1 MVSTSSARVL
11 QARRP
16 FVMAHSLPLIPVQ
29 AIQGER
35 TSGMSRQAAGTD
47 VEDRASEQSRFPPQ
61 FRAIPKAGDVLAS
74 RPTARADLYAISI
87 VPAAAHVTARRYSEA
102 MEKVRELARGS
113 RVDGW
118 FTCNHTDYTRV
129 ASHRP

>member
-1 MVSTSSARVL
+1 MST
-11 QARRP
+11 
-16 FVMAHSLPLIPVQ
+16 
-29 AIQGER
+29 QG
-35 TSGMSRQAAGTD
+35 AD
-47 VEDRASEQSRFPPQ
+47 IDDEDRASEQNRLPPQ

-87 VPAAAHVTARRYSEA
+87 IPAAAHVTARRYSEA
-102 MEKVRELARGS
+102 IQKVRELARGS

-129 ASHRP
+129 ATHRS